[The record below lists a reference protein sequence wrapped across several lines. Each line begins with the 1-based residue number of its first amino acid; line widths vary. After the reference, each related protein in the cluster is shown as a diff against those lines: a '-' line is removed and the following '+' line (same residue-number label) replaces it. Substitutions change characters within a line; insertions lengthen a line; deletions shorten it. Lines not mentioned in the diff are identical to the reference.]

1 MMNLDHYLSLSKLF
15 EYPGVDYYDN
25 VTKTLNDISIRYPQA
40 STELEKF
47 LELLPMK
54 LSDLQELYSKSFE
67 VQAVTSLDVGYVLY
81 GDDYQRG
88 VILVNLNNEH
98 NKAKNDCGSELAD
111 FLPNLLRLLPK
122 IKDDEVRNEMVTM
135 LIATAVEKMMDEYSA
150 SALSAKDKLYEK
162 QYKTLIVPSFPVNI
176 FLHIFKALYAVLD
189 SDFDLIKDHKPF
201 ADESFIGHIRG
212 ELEIQEGKQSSNS
225 CGAGS
230 CGAGG
235 C

>member
-1 MMNLDHYLSLSKLF
+1 MMNLGHYLSLSKLF
-15 EYPGVDYYDN
+15 EYPGDGYRDLV
-25 VTKTLNDISIRYPQA
+25 VKALEDISTKYPLA
-40 STELEKF
+40 SSELEKF
-47 LELLPMK
+47 LELLPVQ
-54 LSDLQELYSKSFE
+54 LSDLQELYSKSFD

-98 NKAKNDCGSELAD
+98 NAAKNDCGTELAD

-122 IKDDEVRNEMVTM
+122 IKDNQVRDEMATL

-150 SALSAKDKLYEK
+150 SSLKAKDKLYKK
-162 QYKTLIVPSFPVNI
+162 QYKVLITPSLPVSV
-176 FLHIFKALYAVLD
+176 FLHAFKALYSVLD
-189 SDFDLIKDHKPF
+189 NDFDLIKNNKPF
-201 ADESFIGHIRG
+201 ADESFIGHIKG

-230 CGAGG
+230 CGVGN